1 MSQII
6 PMNTMTSEMQT
17 TIPTHRSLIDVEQS
31 RAMQQVQGQILA
43 AKRDPRDTTA
53 AYTRIMKQLERPSL
67 AEKAL
72 YSYPRGGQV
81 VSGASIRLAELLA
94 QNYGNLD
101 AGIRELERREGKSIC
116 EAYCWDLET
125 NFRMT
130 RQFEVAHIRDTKQ
143 GPKKLTDERDIDEMV
158 LNKGARRMRACILA
172 IIPAD
177 IVEDS
182 TERARKVLSAKESP
196 EPLEDRIRKIVLAFA
211 SVGVTQ
217 DMLEEKLGH
226 PILQIIPEEFPELHG
241 IYNALKDKTAKRE
254 KFFAKKSDTAEV
266 LKSTKPDPEPVPVRE
281 PVVSQSD
288 IDEQHRLEWLKKVME
303 KVAKIPPEE
312 ITVKCGMPLS
322 MIKKADIKELQRIF
336 GDLK

>member
-1 MSQII
+1 
-6 PMNTMTSEMQT
+6 MNTTTTEMMAATPVQ
-17 TIPTHRSLIDVEQS
+17 RSLIDVEQS

-72 YSYPRGGQV
+72 YSYPRGGQI
-81 VSGASIRLAELLA
+81 VSGASIRLGELLA
-94 QNYGNLD
+94 QNYGNID
-101 AGIRELERREGKSIC
+101 AGIRELERREGRSIC

-182 TERARKVLSAKESP
+182 IERCRKVMSSKESP
-196 EPLEDRIRKIVLAFA
+196 EPLKDRINKIVLAFA
-211 SVGVTQ
+211 TVGVTQ
-217 DMLEEKLGH
+217 EMIEERLGH
-226 PILQIIPEEFPELHG
+226 PIQQIIHDQIPDLQG
-241 IYNALKDKTAKRE
+241 IYNSLKDKTAKRE
-254 KFFAKKSDTAEV
+254 KFFSKKSDTAEI
-266 LKSTKPDPEPVPVRE
+266 LKSSPAPEPAPIPQDTV
-281 PVVSQSD
+281 
-288 IDEQHRLEWLKKVME
+288 DEQHRQDMLKKVMD
-303 KVAKIPPEE
+303 KIQASGIDQTELV
-312 ITVKCGMPLS
+312 VKIGMPFS
-322 MIKKADIKELQRIF
+322 MLKNQDIRELTRIY
-336 GDLK
+336 GVLK